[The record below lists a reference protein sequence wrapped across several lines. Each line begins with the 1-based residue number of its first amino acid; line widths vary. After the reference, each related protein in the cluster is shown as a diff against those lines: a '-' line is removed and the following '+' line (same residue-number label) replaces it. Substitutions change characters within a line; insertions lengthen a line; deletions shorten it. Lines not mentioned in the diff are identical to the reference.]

1 MIPGSGRLP
10 GEGNHN
16 PLQYSGNTGKSHG
29 QRRLVGYS
37 PWDHKGVK
45 YDLHACVLSRFSCF
59 RFFETPR
66 TVVHQVPQSMEFS
79 RQGYWSGLPC
89 PPPGDL
95 LTQGSNPCLMS
106 PALAGRF
113 FTTSAT
119 WEALIMTLLESNAH
133 VRCCVSCF
141 LQQTASVT

>member
-1 MIPGSGRLP
+1 M
-10 GEGNHN
+10 
-16 PLQYSGNTGKSHG
+16 
-29 QRRLVGYS
+29 GYS

-95 LTQGSNPCLMS
+95 LTEGLNLHI
-106 PALAGRF
+106 LH
-113 FTTSAT
+113 
-119 WEALIMTLLESNAH
+119 LLD
-133 VRCCVSCF
+133 CKQI
-141 LQQTASVT
+141 LYY

>member
-1 MIPGSGRLP
+1 MGAQSLGQKIPWRRAWQPTPVFLP
-10 GEGNHN
+10 GE
-16 PLQYSGNTGKSHG
+16 SHG

-95 LTQGSNPCLMS
+95 LTQGLNSHILH
-106 PALAGRF
+106 
-113 FTTSAT
+113 
-119 WEALIMTLLESNAH
+119 LLD
-133 VRCCVSCF
+133 CKQI
-141 LQQTASVT
+141 LYY